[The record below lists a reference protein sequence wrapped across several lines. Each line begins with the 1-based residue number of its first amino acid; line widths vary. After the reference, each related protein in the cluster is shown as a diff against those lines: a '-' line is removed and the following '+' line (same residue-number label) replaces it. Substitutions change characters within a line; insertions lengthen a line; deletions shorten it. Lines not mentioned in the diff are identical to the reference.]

1 MSGAPSWLEPKR
13 LTDLGENTQ
22 SEAGGAF
29 GAYRRN
35 ASARFIIP
43 SMRPLLAIL
52 ALSFAALVS
61 AASVDGINIH
71 SRVQGKGAQTIVF
84 VHGWTCDE
92 SSWAKQVPFFEKKYR
107 VITLDLPGHGKSG
120 SPSNGPLTME
130 LFAKSIEA
138 VRVEAKAGKVVLV
151 GHSMGTPVIR
161 EYARL
166 YLSNVAGMVPVD
178 GILRLSGGPN
188 APNPDRMKGPDG
200 LKNREAMIRGMFG
213 QSATPAIQGHILKM
227 MLAAPESTAYQAMVA
242 TFAAPN
248 WVDETF
254 PVPALGI
261 YADHSASDD
270 PAYFKKVFPNG
281 STVEVPGTGHFVML
295 EKPRE
300 FNKLLANFLPKAD
313 F

>member
-1 MSGAPSWLEPKR
+1 MRAMR
-13 LTDLGENTQ
+13 LRLP
-22 SEAGGAF
+22 A
-29 GAYRRN
+29 
-35 ASARFIIP
+35 
-43 SMRPLLAIL
+43 LAVSISVL
-52 ALSFAALVS
+52 AS
-61 AASVDGINIH
+61 AASASGANVDGVTIH
-71 SRVQGKGAQTIVF
+71 STVRGKGPKTVVF

-92 SSWAKQVPFFEKKYR
+92 SSWSNQVPFFRKNYR

-120 SPSNGPLTME
+120 SPKNGPLTME

-138 VRVEAKAGKVVLV
+138 VRVEAKAGKIVLV

-166 YLSNVAGMVPVD
+166 YPSQVAALVPVD
-178 GILRLSGGPN
+178 GVLHLSGSPN
-188 APNPDRMKGPDG
+188 APNPERMKGPDS

-213 QSATPAIQGHILKM
+213 PSATPAIQDHISKM
-227 MLAAPESTAYQAMVA
+227 MLAAPETTAYQAMTA

-248 WVDETF
+248 WVEDRFT
-254 PVPALGI
+254 VPALGI

-270 PAYFKKVFPNG
+270 PAYFKKIFPNG

-295 EKPRE
+295 EKPGE
-300 FNKLLANFLPKAD
+300 FNKLLADFLPKAD